1 MQIDHSFIV
10 DDPRL
15 PDMKA
20 TYSRHIVV
28 VAEVY
33 FGQLWWGGEGVHL
46 LTPPREKNSGNEVVT
61 LTFAAETLTLAF
73 DFISCVG
80 WVLTEFKL
88 YATSISI
95 VISTA
100 GTV

>member
-28 VAEVY
+28 AEVY
-33 FGQLWWGGEGVHL
+33 FGQLWGGVHL
-46 LTPPREKNSGNEVVT
+46 LTPSRKKNSGNETVT
-61 LTFAAETLTLAF
+61 LTFATETLTLAF

-80 WVLTEFKL
+80 CVLTVFTL

>member
-28 VAEVY
+28 AEVY
-33 FGQLWWGGEGVHL
+33 FGQLWGGVRL
-46 LTPPREKNSGNEVVT
+46 LTPPRKKNSGNEIVT
-61 LTFAAETLTLAF
+61 LTFATETLTLAF

-80 WVLTEFKL
+80 CVLTVFTL

>member
-20 TYSRHIVV
+20 IYSRHTVV

-33 FGQLWWGGEGVHL
+33 FGQLWEGVHL
-46 LTPPREKNSGNEVVT
+46 LTPPRKKNSGNEIVT
-61 LTFAAETLTLAF
+61 LTFAAETLT
-73 DFISCVG
+73 
-80 WVLTEFKL
+80 
-88 YATSISI
+88 
-95 VISTA
+95 
-100 GTV
+100 

>member
-28 VAEVY
+28 AEVY
-33 FGQLWWGGEGVHL
+33 FGQLWGGGGGGGGGGACIYSRHL
-46 LTPPREKNSGNEVVT
+46 VRKT
-61 LTFAAETLTLAF
+61 LGMRLSRLR
-73 DFISCVG
+73 S
-80 WVLTEFKL
+80 LPKH
-88 YATSISI
+88 
-95 VISTA
+95 
-100 GTV
+100 

>member
-1 MQIDHSFIV
+1 MQIDHSLIV

-28 VAEVY
+28 AEVY
-33 FGQLWWGGEGVHL
+33 FGQLWGGVHL
-46 LTPPREKNSGNEVVT
+46 LTPPRKKNSGNEIVT
-61 LTFAAETLTLAF
+61 LTFATETLTLAF

-80 WVLTEFKL
+80 CVLTVFTL

>member
-20 TYSRHIVV
+20 TYSRHIF

-33 FGQLWWGGEGVHL
+33 FGQLWGGVHL
-46 LTPPREKNSGNEVVT
+46 LTPPRKKYSGNEIVT
-61 LTFAAETLTLAF
+61 LTFAIETLTLAF

-80 WVLTEFKL
+80 CVLTVFTL

>member
-1 MQIDHSFIV
+1 MQIDHSFIE
-10 DDPRL
+10 DNPRL
-15 PDMKA
+15 SDMKA

-28 VAEVY
+28 EEVY
-33 FGQLWWGGEGVHL
+33 FGQLWGGVHL
-46 LTPPREKNSGNEVVT
+46 LTPPRKKNSGNEIVT
-61 LTFAAETLTLAF
+61 LTFATETLTLAF

-80 WVLTEFKL
+80 CVLTVFTL

-100 GTV
+100 ETV

>member
-20 TYSRHIVV
+20 TYSRQIVV
-28 VAEVY
+28 EEVY
-33 FGQLWWGGEGVHL
+33 FGQLWGGVHL
-46 LTPPREKNSGNEVVT
+46 LTPPRKKNSGNEIVT
-61 LTFAAETLTLAF
+61 FTSATETLTLAF

-80 WVLTEFKL
+80 YVLTVFTL

>member
-20 TYSRHIVV
+20 TYSRHIF

-33 FGQLWWGGEGVHL
+33 FGQLWGGVHL
-46 LTPPREKNSGNEVVT
+46 LTPPRKKYSGNEIVT

-80 WVLTEFKL
+80 CVLTVFTL

>member
-28 VAEVY
+28 AEVY
-33 FGQLWWGGEGVHL
+33 FGQLWGGVHL
-46 LTPPREKNSGNEVVT
+46 LTPPLKKNSGNEIVT

-80 WVLTEFKL
+80 CVLTVFTL
-88 YATSISI
+88 YATSFSI

>member
-28 VAEVY
+28 VTEVY
-33 FGQLWWGGEGVHL
+33 FGQLWGGVHL
-46 LTPPREKNSGNEVVT
+46 LAPPRKKNSGNEIVT

-80 WVLTEFKL
+80 CVLTVFTL
-88 YATSISI
+88 YPTSISI

>member
-15 PDMKA
+15 PHMKA

-28 VAEVY
+28 AEVY
-33 FGQLWWGGEGVHL
+33 FGQLWGGVHL
-46 LTPPREKNSGNEVVT
+46 LTPPRKKKSGNEIVT
-61 LTFAAETLTLAF
+61 LTFATETLTLAF
-73 DFISCVG
+73 DFISCVCC
-80 WVLTEFKL
+80 VLTVFTF